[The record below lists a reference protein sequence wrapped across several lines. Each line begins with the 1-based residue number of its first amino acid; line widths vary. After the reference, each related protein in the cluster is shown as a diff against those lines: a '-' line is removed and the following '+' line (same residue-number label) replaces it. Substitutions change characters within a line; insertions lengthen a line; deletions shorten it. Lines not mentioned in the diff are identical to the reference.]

1 MDSNGY
7 DTDPIAA
14 AARMASLGDQH
25 VSLRD
30 KVTEAIREAILSGR
44 YRPGDRLVEE
54 RLAVEFGVSR
64 NPVREAVLRLAAEG
78 LIEINARR
86 GASVTSLSPREAAE
100 LLEIRATLEGATAKM
115 VARRG
120 DPAVAARLRALLQ
133 HGDAALESD
142 RFAALNE
149 EYHDILAGAGQNRM
163 LAELMRSL
171 RDRTSP
177 LFAGL
182 PSPRLREGWQEHARI
197 IRAIL
202 DGDDELA
209 ALLAYRHVMS
219 AGAAAGKVLD

>member
-1 MDSNGY
+1 MDGNGFEL
-7 DTDPIAA
+7 DAITAA
-14 AARMASLGDQH
+14 PRTALLGDQH
-25 VSLRD
+25 ASLRD
-30 KVTEAIREAILSGR
+30 KVTEAIRRAILSGR

-115 VARRG
+115 AARRR
-120 DPAVAARLRALLQ
+120 DPSVAARMRALLQ
-133 HGDAALESD
+133 QGDAAMQPD
-142 RFAALNE
+142 RLAAVNE
-149 EYHDILAGAGQNRM
+149 QYHDILAGAGQNRM
-163 LAELMRSL
+163 LADLMRSL

-182 PSPRLREGWQEHARI
+182 PPPRLRESWDEHARI

-209 ALLAYRHVMS
+209 ALLAYRHVMN